1 MVVFF
6 VVFKSNTLKNAFRR
20 PKDAFRQKSVY
31 KTPNAC
37 IMYEASVKIRK
48 SVIIVDSYGNVIIDY
63 NPDSPQWWITGF
75 NLNYQNMF
83 AGNLNMTFTID
94 FSSNPELYEAFI
106 TSTMYLKAKAQGKWS
121 TDPDNKYILA
131 FTWEGDECI
140 G

>member
-1 MVVFF
+1 MAVFF
-6 VVFKSNTLKNAFRR
+6 AVFKSDTLKIAFRR

-75 NLNYQNMF
+75 NSNYQNMN

-106 TSTMYLKAKAQGKWS
+106 KSDTYLKHKGQWS
-121 TDPDNKYILA
+121 TDPNNKYVLT
-131 FTWEGDECI
+131 FTWEGDQCI